1 MDFMDVHAVDFPCA
15 SGIEGLGNDVNNQY
29 EIASHITV
37 LVITPDRQI
46 VGQLYGPDSFPTQD
60 TLNSLLLSLGAEM
73 LDCNVGISEDKS
85 VLAKKNTLKIFP
97 NPIINRAEAILEI
110 EKNGLYNIRIF
121 NNFGALV
128 YIVYTPL
135 TKGGNVIN
143 IDFTPFKKGI
153 YFISVQGEGELI
165 MNKKVL
171 KQ

>member
-15 SGIEGLGNDVNNQY
+15 SGLEGLGNDVNNQY

-46 VGQLYGPDSFPTQD
+46 EGQLYGPNSFPTQD
-60 TLNSLLLSLGAEM
+60 TLNSLLLSLGAEL
-73 LDCNVGISEDKS
+73 LDCSVGISENKPI
-85 VLAKKNTLKIFP
+85 LNKENTLKIYP
-97 NPIINRAEAILEI
+97 NPIVNRAEANVEI
-110 EKNGLYNIRIF
+110 EKSGLYNIRIF

-128 YIVYTPL
+128 YTKPTLL
-135 TKGGNVIN
+135 TKGENLIN
-143 IDFTPFKKGI
+143 IDFTPFKKGV
-153 YFISVQGEGELI
+153 YFINVQGDGELI